1 MIRINKDSALGAI
14 LEINDIVSNLEN
26 TMASL
31 DETIKKNIPDRIDT
45 TWANE
50 LREDWQKYYNQDVIQ
65 VLDEMRLNGLY
76 LRKAVNKALEYNK
89 GNRG

>member
-14 LEINDIVSNLEN
+14 LEINNIVSNLEN

-45 TWANE
+45 SWANE
-50 LREDWQKYYNQDVIQ
+50 LRADWQKYYNQEVVN
-65 VLDEMRLNGLY
+65 VLEEMRLNGLY
-76 LRKAVNKALEYNK
+76 LRKAVNKALEYSK
-89 GNRG
+89 GQGE

>member
-14 LEINDIVSNLEN
+14 LEINNIVSNLEN

-50 LREDWQKYYNQDVIQ
+50 LRTDWQKYYNQEVIN
-65 VLDEMRLNGLY
+65 VLEEMRINGLY
-76 LRKAVNKALEYNK
+76 LRKAVNKALEYSK
-89 GNRG
+89 GQGE

>member
-14 LEINDIVSNLEN
+14 LEINNIVSNLEN

-50 LREDWQKYYNQDVIQ
+50 LRTDWQKYYNQEIIN
-65 VLDEMRLNGLY
+65 VLEEMRLNGLY
-76 LRKAVNKALEYNK
+76 LRKAVNKALEYSK
-89 GNRG
+89 GQGE

>member
-1 MIRINKDSALGAI
+1 MIRINQDSALGAI
-14 LEINDIVSNLEN
+14 LEINNIVSNLEN

-50 LREDWQKYYNQDVIQ
+50 LRTDWQKYYNQEVIN
-65 VLDEMRLNGLY
+65 VLEEMRLNGLY
-76 LRKAVNKALEYNK
+76 LRKAVNKALEYSK
-89 GNRG
+89 GQGE

>member
-14 LEINDIVSNLEN
+14 LEINNIVSNLEN

-50 LREDWQKYYNQDVIQ
+50 LRTDWQKYYNQEVIN
-65 VLDEMRLNGLY
+65 VLEEMRLNGLY
-76 LRKAVNKALEYNK
+76 LRKAVNKALEYSK
-89 GNRG
+89 GQGE

>member
-50 LREDWQKYYNQDVIQ
+50 LRTDWQKYYNQEVIN
-65 VLDEMRLNGLY
+65 VLEEMRLNGLY
-76 LRKAVNKALEYNK
+76 LRKAVNKALEYSK
-89 GNRG
+89 GQGE

>member
-14 LEINDIVSNLEN
+14 LEINNIVSNLEN

-45 TWANE
+45 SWANE
-50 LREDWQKYYNQDVIQ
+50 LRADWQKYYNQEVIN
-65 VLDEMRLNGLY
+65 VLEEMRLNGLY
-76 LRKAVNKALEYNK
+76 LRKAVNKALEYSK
-89 GNRG
+89 GQGE

>member
-1 MIRINKDSALGAI
+1 MIKINKDSVLGAI

-45 TWANE
+45 EWANE
-50 LREDWQKYYNQDVIQ
+50 LRTSWQSYYNQEVVS
-65 VLDEMRLNGLY
+65 VLEEMRLNGLY
-76 LRKAVNKALEYNK
+76 LRKAVNKALEYSK
-89 GNRG
+89 SQGN

>member
-76 LRKAVNKALEYNK
+76 LRKAVNKALEYN
-89 GNRG
+89 N